1 MSYRPKFRITSRLLS
16 QIDDIAVTRE
26 AILASTTRATWT
38 PAQRPE
44 GRRVR
49 NTHSSSGFDGKSFTL
64 EKVLALA
71 NGQDFPIVTE
81 RSERQL
87 LTHFSKRLSVGRT
100 SGRVNWT
107 HEDVLKLHKVIA
119 RGEVMD
125 QRPAGRYRT
134 INVRAGRFVPPPPSE
149 VSRLM
154 CELLEWWNT
163 KALELSAVVTSAI
176 VHYRISDIHPFPD
189 GNGRVG
195 RALAL
200 WELYR
205 NGFDSHSIFSLN
217 EHYWGE
223 RRHYYAALRAVY
235 HQGEDLTGW
244 LEYSAEGLRLALERI
259 QLRTQQQSSLLLRP
273 TLE

>member
-1 MSYRPKFRITSRLLS
+1 VSYRPKFRITSRLLS